1 MRKLLIFWELPQFI
15 LALILLIIFKKRIF
29 KTEKYIDANIYFV
42 MGFPGGIS
50 LSYLIFLNELDLN
63 NLRAIKH
70 EYGHTIQ
77 SKYLGWFYLIIVG
90 LPSIIRAKIWNTY
103 KLEDKKYY
111 KGFPENWA
119 DRLGVVLEELKE
131 QKNKNKIVI
140 QENNS

>member
-29 KTEKYIDANIYFV
+29 KTEKYIDSNIYFV
-42 MGFPGGIS
+42 KEFPGGIS

-77 SKYLGWFYLIIVG
+77 STYLGWLYLVIVG

-111 KGFPENWA
+111 EGFPENWA
-119 DRLGVVLEELKE
+119 DRLGGV
-131 QKNKNKIVI
+131 
-140 QENNS
+140 